1 MKRKFKKELRSAQM
15 NINGD
20 VKKGYGK
27 RNGRKKNVIST
38 SIFLEPVDDKRGG
51 GED

>member
-1 MKRKFKKELRSAQM
+1 MIRKFKKELRYAQM

-27 RNGRKKNVIST
+27 RSGRKKNVIST

-51 GED
+51 DED